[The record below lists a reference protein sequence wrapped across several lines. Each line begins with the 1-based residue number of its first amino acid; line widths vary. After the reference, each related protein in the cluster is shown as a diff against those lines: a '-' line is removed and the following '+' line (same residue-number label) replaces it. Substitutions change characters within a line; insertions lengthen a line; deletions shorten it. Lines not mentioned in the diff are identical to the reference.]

1 MNLIVVFIVILQ
13 VWTAL
18 CLRCKT
24 SDGENGICR
33 RDCKTV
39 NVPRPIARCAGTSFF
54 CCTSSASTFT
64 SGGESK
70 FPANSGYTPMFAS
83 GIITGGVIRPDEYS
97 WLASLQYRSQST
109 NISCSGSIIN
119 SRYVLTAAEC
129 VTGKSIKDAGE
140 L

>member
-54 CCTSSASTFT
+54 CCISSASIQQLLREG
-64 SGGESK
+64 SQ
-70 FPANSGYTPMFAS
+70 N
-83 GIITGGVIRPDEYS
+83 
-97 WLASLQYRSQST
+97 SLQTPDTRQ
-109 NISCSGSIIN
+109 C
-119 SRYVLTAAEC
+119 LLLE
-129 VTGKSIKDAGE
+129 
-140 L
+140 